1 MFGIIDT
8 TIALV
13 VIAIMAVAVIAFPIA
28 FWVMEGD
35 IQVDLD
41 APKSYVPA
49 PVMVDMTHYEV
60 AYSHLTDAESA
71 REAYGYSAIA
81 NGHVTPKMGRA
92 SYFGDRLIAAR
103 YMVNHVAYFTFNEA
117 LVARFT
123 SGGDIHV
130 THGCSQAAHRV
141 RTVDQLVEAGWM
153 PVVKL

>member
-28 FWVMEGD
+28 FWVMD
-35 IQVDLD
+35 NSIQVDLD
-41 APKSYVPA
+41 EPKGYVPA
-49 PVMVDMTHYEV
+49 LMVDMSHYEV
-60 AYSHLTDAESA
+60 AYSYLAEADAA

-92 SYFGDRLIAAR
+92 SYFGDRLVAAR

-130 THGCSQAAHRV
+130 THGCAEAARRV
-141 RTVDQLVEAGWM
+141 RTVDALVEAGWL